1 MSMSSLA
8 LVGAGA
14 FLVFGLYAAVAAP
27 RNDCS
32 EAPGLIS
39 LSLETSLSM
48 AAFATAALRS
58 SSMPVMKSRM
68 EFMPLPMESIK
79 DDSFLIGAAA
89 FSSLKRSSKSP
100 DDFGASS
107 NRSSNIPAIKA
118 PWC

>member
-68 EFMPLPMESIK
+68 EFMPLPMESMIEV
-79 DDSFLIGAAA
+79 SFVAGG
-89 FSSLKRSSKSP
+89 FSSLNRSSKSP
-100 DDFGASS
+100 DDFGASA